1 MGTIV
6 RRNERS
12 WAIEMIS
19 QMNFML
25 ARRNLRIKRAGG
37 ECTLSVQKQSM
48 FPDVLLYGD
57 EGQTKILQGWE
68 LKMPDVPITDEAFR
82 RDAERKAV
90 ALGLSSFV
98 IWNFTYA
105 KLYVRE
111 DDIFYEARVF
121 DRTDYISTRE
131 EVALYRREWMA
142 VLEEVL
148 LTVNDY
154 LAEGRI
160 RGASIAE
167 SLSDSLVAEIIQ
179 RNKETVA
186 RSLEGEAARSMKMES
201 RLKVWWQAFHEEYER
216 DETNLYSAY
225 AKSVLLNWVNR
236 ILFANLIKKY
246 HDCARRIDG
255 LNRDSS
261 PADGN
266 RMMEEIVAEGDFFNV
281 FQPLEFNEG
290 IPEDTWMDLVDYNEF
305 LCRNRI
311 ENVEQSVLKDIM
323 EKTVH
328 TAKREIRGQFA
339 TPDALADILCQVT
352 IEDWS
357 RHCGDFCAGTGTIAK
372 AVLKNKGKRLPG
384 PGEVFETT
392 WIGDKYAYPLQIANI
407 ALTSI
412 EVLNLPLHLFQAD
425 VFSLKPG
432 QEVLLRNPSDGSK
445 IRKELPYFHGI
456 VSNLPFVKYNN
467 IAADEAAYLEAVRQ
481 SVSEHTG
488 ILFPAGKADLYHFI
502 PFWLHGL
509 LEPGGK
515 LGVILSNSWLG
526 TQVGLKF
533 YQALLY
539 YYELQTVVLSNEGRW
554 FENADVVGTLA
565 VLQKKEEISPPKG
578 NESIQFGLTNF
589 DIKEKDENKIE
600 RLVHSIVLK
609 KELDS
614 TVFRRKEYRVSEISG
629 ILKHGVT
636 LNALFHNLDW
646 MEEMQEHLIPIGEI
660 LTVKRGERRGWN
672 DLFYPK
678 GPHGIEAEYMK
689 PVLKKPARLKSF
701 TARADMQAF
710 CCSRS
715 KEELAA
721 AGHLGALSWIE
732 RFESVRNQTG
742 KLLPAALKRSGHY
755 WYEMDDGA
763 KADFVTILNPDR
775 RLFVAKFEETTFV
788 DQRFTRMLKKDETV
802 SMNLVHALLNSI
814 YGMFA
819 MEAIGFGRGLGVLDA
834 TSTKLKKLYLINP
847 YEIREG
853 DRKEIERLF
862 DKIQARDVK
871 EVTAELQDP
880 VRRQFEE
887 AVLRAIGCEHLY
899 EGIKASL
906 LSMQHTRHTAEKGS
920 RK

>member
-467 IAADEAAYLEAVRQ
+467 IAADEAAYLEAVRFGAYRD
-481 SVSEHTG
+481 SVSGRKGGSVPLHSLLAAWAFGTR
-488 ILFPAGKADLYHFI
+488 GKAGGNSVQFLAGY
-502 PFWLHGL
+502 
-509 LEPGGK
+509 PGRAE
-515 LGVILSNSWLG
+515 VLSG
-526 TQVGLKF
+526 P
-533 YQALLY
+533 ALL
-539 YYELQTVVLSNEGRW
+539 L
-554 FENADVVGTLA
+554 
-565 VLQKKEEISPPKG
+565 
-578 NESIQFGLTNF
+578 
-589 DIKEKDENKIE
+589 
-600 RLVHSIVLK
+600 
-609 KELDS
+609 
-614 TVFRRKEYRVSEISG
+614 
-629 ILKHGVT
+629 
-636 LNALFHNLDW
+636 
-646 MEEMQEHLIPIGEI
+646 
-660 LTVKRGERRGWN
+660 
-672 DLFYPK
+672 
-678 GPHGIEAEYMK
+678 
-689 PVLKKPARLKSF
+689 
-701 TARADMQAF
+701 
-710 CCSRS
+710 
-715 KEELAA
+715 
-721 AGHLGALSWIE
+721 
-732 RFESVRNQTG
+732 
-742 KLLPAALKRSGHY
+742 
-755 WYEMDDGA
+755 
-763 KADFVTILNPDR
+763 
-775 RLFVAKFEETTFV
+775 
-788 DQRFTRMLKKDETV
+788 
-802 SMNLVHALLNSI
+802 
-814 YGMFA
+814 
-819 MEAIGFGRGLGVLDA
+819 
-834 TSTKLKKLYLINP
+834 
-847 YEIREG
+847 
-853 DRKEIERLF
+853 
-862 DKIQARDVK
+862 
-871 EVTAELQDP
+871 
-880 VRRQFEE
+880 
-887 AVLRAIGCEHLY
+887 
-899 EGIKASL
+899 
-906 LSMQHTRHTAEKGS
+906 
-920 RK
+920 